1 MSDERLE
8 ELLAKQAITE
18 VIHCYARAIDRMD
31 EALLRSV
38 FHPGSRHAH
47 FFEGPSSDPSLPSSP
62 EVPGD
67 FVAFALGLLSTF
79 SRTHHQLGNTL
90 IRLQDSATA
99 VAETYFTAYH
109 RLRAVGDPL
118 ASPDAFDNEMDW
130 FVGGR
135 YLDRFELRDGQWK
148 IVERTGMTD
157 WVRLDP
163 ASSRGFGDIAPE
175 TIGKR
180 APDDLVY
187 RFFGIRAC

>member
-18 VIHCYARAIDRMD
+18 VIHRYARAIDRMD

-47 FFEGPSSDPSLPSSP
+47 FFEGPSSDPSLPSSV
-62 EVPGD
+62 ESPGD
-67 FVAFALGLLSTF
+67 FVAFALGLLGTF

-90 IRLQDSATA
+90 IEFRGPAGA
-99 VAETYFTAYH
+99 VVETYFTAYH
-109 RLRAVGDPL
+109 RLRAAGDPL

-135 YLDRFELRDGQWK
+135 YLDRFELRGGEWK

-180 APDDLVY
+180 APEDLVS
-187 RFFGIRAC
+187 RFFSV